1 MATTFPAPASSLRLL
16 LLGAGGREHAL
27 AWKLAQSKR
36 VEKVFVSPGNGGT
49 DEQGAGKIVNVTDL
63 KDGWGSDFGH
73 LVQWAQAN
81 KVCLRL
87 RRARR
92 SLLGRLIP

>member
-1 MATTFPAPASSLRLL
+1 MATTFPAPSTSLRIL

-36 VEKVFVSPGNGGT
+36 VAKVFVSPGNGGT
-49 DEQGAGKIVNVTDL
+49 EEGAGKIVNVTDL
-63 KDGWGSDFGH
+63 KEGWGSDFKH

-81 KVCLRL
+81 KVR
-87 RRARR
+87 
-92 SLLGRLIP
+92 PPTT